1 MLLTNELSTH
11 VSNGYKIWGIPV
23 EFWEFTWDVADVLH
37 VKTENSILK
46 PDRLEILS
54 KAAIFGFVIGAAF
67 QNEVLHFRPLPAP
80 CTRSGDRTGSLQR

>member
-1 MLLTNELSTH
+1 MPLTNELSTH
-11 VSNGYKIWGIPV
+11 VSNVYKTWGFPV

-54 KAAIFGFVIGAAF
+54 KAAIFGKILMLYLNNLYILDDIFDVD
-67 QNEVLHFRPLPAP
+67 N
-80 CTRSGDRTGSLQR
+80 